1 MHIPD
6 GFLNRNVNTVT
17 SVIPSGVYA
26 HFLIDLGGGN

>member
-6 GFLNRNVNTVT
+6 GFLNRNVNTAM

-26 HFLIDLGGGN
+26 HFLTALGGGN